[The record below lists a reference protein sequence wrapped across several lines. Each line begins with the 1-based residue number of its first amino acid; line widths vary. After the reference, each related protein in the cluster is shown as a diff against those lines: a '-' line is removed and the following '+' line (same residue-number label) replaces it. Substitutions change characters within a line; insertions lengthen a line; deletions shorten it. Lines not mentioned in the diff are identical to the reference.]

1 MRYLGTT
8 AIIATTCAVAAT
20 LATTTALE
28 QVETVPATSCESLA
42 SLVLSNTTIT
52 AAVAV
57 DAGAFAP
64 PVPEGPRRL
73 RRYGCT
79 AACPRSAA

>member
-52 AAVAV
+52 PARSPRPYRKAA
-57 DAGAFAP
+57 
-64 PVPEGPRRL
+64 GPRRL